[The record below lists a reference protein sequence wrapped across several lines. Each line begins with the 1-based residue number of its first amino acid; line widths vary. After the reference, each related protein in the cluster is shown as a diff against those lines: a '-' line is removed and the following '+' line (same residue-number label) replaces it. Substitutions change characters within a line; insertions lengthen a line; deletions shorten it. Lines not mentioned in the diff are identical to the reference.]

1 MVACAFR
8 SRVVVWRLSVW
19 CLAVVAC
26 LAGGVSPAAEKPEW
40 AQWRGPGRDGHA
52 RGPAWPETLSKES
65 LEQVWRV
72 PLAES
77 YSGPIVTDDLIYT
90 TESRDRKNEAVI
102 ALDRATGKEVWRKE
116 WEGAMTVP
124 FFANRNGSWIRSTP
138 AYDGASLY
146 VAGMKDVLVCLDA
159 KTGAERW
166 RVDFVKEFKTAE
178 PAFGFVCSPL
188 VDADAVYVQ
197 AGASFVKL
205 DKATGKVVWRTLDD
219 GGGMMGSAFSS
230 PVVAEL
236 GGKRQ
241 IVVQTRE
248 KLAGIDPADGK
259 VLWQQPVPSFRGMN
273 ILTPIVF
280 GDGIFTSTYQN
291 KSWLYKTSLDGDA
304 FTVAEAW
311 TNPVQCYMSTPV
323 VIDGRAYAHLQNRR
337 FACIDLT
344 TGERL
349 WTSQPQSEYCSLVAQ
364 GDRIL
369 ALGSDGRL
377 FLLRANPAEFEVLGE
392 VQVSEAET
400 WAHLAVSGDELVVRE
415 LEAISLW
422 RWKP

>member
-1 MVACAFR
+1 MIAPAFR
-8 SRVVVWRLSVW
+8 PR
-19 CLAVVAC
+19 AVVRRVAVWS
-26 LAGGVSPAAEKPEW
+26 LAIVAAAVVGSPAAADKPEW
-40 AQWRGPGRDGHA
+40 AQWRGPARDGHA
-52 RGPAWPETLSKES
+52 RGPAWPQTLSQDNLS
-65 LEQVWRV
+65 QVWRV

-77 YSGPIVTDDLIYT
+77 YSGPIVTAEFVYT
-90 TESRDRKNEAVI
+90 TESRDRKNEAVV
-102 ALDRATGKEVWRKE
+102 ALDRTTGKEVWRVE
-116 WEGAMTVP
+116 WEGAMSVP

-138 AYDGASLY
+138 AHDGESLY

-159 KTGAERW
+159 RTGAEHW
-166 RVDFVKEFKTAE
+166 RVDFVKEFGTPV

-188 VDADAVYVQ
+188 VDGDAVYVQ

-205 DKATGKVVWRTLDD
+205 AKDTGKVVWRTLDD

-230 PVVAEL
+230 PVIAHL
-236 GGKRQ
+236 GGRRQ

-248 KLAGIDPADGK
+248 KLVGIDPADGTS
-259 VLWQQPVPSFRGMN
+259 LWQQAVPSFRGMN

-291 KSWLYKTSLDGDA
+291 KSWLYRTSLEGDA
-304 FTVAEAW
+304 FKVVEAW

-344 TGERL
+344 SGERL

-392 VQVSEAET
+392 MRVSEAET

-415 LEAISLW
+415 LKAISLW
-422 RWKP
+422 RWKQ